1 MKVTEQGLFFSGATA
16 QTIAK
21 KVVFRFCDMHRL
33 LDPNFLPDVN
43 HARPVVKLFFPK
55 TIDKMNKESS
65 NLDGPKPMLLADQ
78 DIELLF
84 LVHFGEEEFKN
95 QRGGQQS
102 FFSKMQI
109 EFGCNQVIL
118 VRDRSTR

>member
-21 KVVFRFCDMHRL
+21 RVVFRFCDI
-33 LDPNFLPDVN
+33 N
-43 HARPVVKLFFPK
+43 HTKPVVK
-55 TIDKMNKESS
+55 ERS
-65 NLDGPKPMLLADQ
+65 NLDGPKLMLLADQ

-102 FFSKMQI
+102 FFSKLQNQ
-109 EFGCNQVIL
+109 FGSNQVIL
-118 VRDRSTR
+118 VRDQSSKE